1 MHYFLHAKLLIV
13 KVLIVDKEYES
24 AIVESG
30 FLLSFVYF
38 SYIINIQ
45 VS

>member
-1 MHYFLHAKLLIV
+1 MHYFLQAKLLIV

-30 FLLSFVYF
+30 FLLKEDENNLEAFML
-38 SYIINIQ
+38 
-45 VS
+45 